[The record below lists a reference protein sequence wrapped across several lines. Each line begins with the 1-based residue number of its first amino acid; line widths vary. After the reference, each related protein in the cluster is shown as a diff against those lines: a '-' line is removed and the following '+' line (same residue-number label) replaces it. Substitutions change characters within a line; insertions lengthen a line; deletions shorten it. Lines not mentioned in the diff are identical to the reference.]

1 MATHERRVVFFDL
14 DGTLHQQ
21 DMFGSF
27 LRYLLRRQP
36 LNALL
41 VLPLLPIIAIV
52 DSICQCNTPF
62 NFLCCKCSSHS
73 KNLRNPMF
81 SHNCCVDQLNLQL
94 RYKGRA
100 ARWPM
105 SLLLWGCTFGHSEA
119 RLQTLQADFVRWFR
133 DNVTAFP
140 LVQERLTTYLLSSDA
155 DIWLIT
161 GSPQPLVEAVYFDT
175 PWLPRVNLIAS
186 QIQRGYGGWVLTMR
200 CLGHEKVAQLERKIG
215 TPLRLYSGYSDSNQ
229 DNPLLYFCQHR
240 WRVTPR
246 GELQQLE

>member
-41 VLPLLPIIAIV
+41 VLPLLPIIAIALL
-52 DSICQCNTPF
+52 I
-62 NFLCCKCSSHS
+62 
-73 KNLRNPMF
+73 
-81 SHNCCVDQLNLQL
+81 
-94 RYKGRA
+94 KGRA

-105 SLLLWGCTFGHSEA
+105 SLLLWGCTFGHNEA
-119 RLQTLQADFVRWFR
+119 RLQALQADFVRWFR

-186 QIQRGYGGWVLTMR
+186 QFSVAMVVGY
-200 CLGHEKVAQLERKIG
+200 
-215 TPLRLYSGYSDSNQ
+215 
-229 DNPLLYFCQHR
+229 
-240 WRVTPR
+240 
-246 GELQQLE
+246 

>member
-1 MATHERRVVFFDL
+1 MATNERRVVFFDL

-27 LRYLLRRQP
+27 LRFLLRHQP
-36 LNALL
+36 GNALL
-41 VLPLLPIIAIV
+41 ALFVLPVVGIGLLV
-52 DSICQCNTPF
+52 
-62 NFLCCKCSSHS
+62 
-73 KNLRNPMF
+73 
-81 SHNCCVDQLNLQL
+81 
-94 RYKGRA
+94 KGRA

-105 SLLLWGCTFGHSEA
+105 SLLLWACTFGHSEA
-119 RLQTLQADFVRWFR
+119 RLRELEAKFVVWFR
-133 DNVTAFP
+133 NKVTTFP
-140 LVQERLTTYLLSSDA
+140 VVHARLTEYLTSTDA
-155 DIWLIT
+155 DVWLIT
-161 GSPQPLVEAVYFDT
+161 GSPQPLVQQVYFDT

-186 QIQRGYGGWVLTMR
+186 QHHRRFGGWVLTVR

-240 WRVTPR
+240 WRVTPS

>member
-1 MATHERRVVFFDL
+1 
-14 DGTLHQQ
+14 
-21 DMFGSF
+21 
-27 LRYLLRRQP
+27 
-36 LNALL
+36 
-41 VLPLLPIIAIV
+41 
-52 DSICQCNTPF
+52 
-62 NFLCCKCSSHS
+62 
-73 KNLRNPMF
+73 
-81 SHNCCVDQLNLQL
+81 
-94 RYKGRA
+94 
-100 ARWPM
+100 
-105 SLLLWGCTFGHSEA
+105 
-119 RLQTLQADFVRWFR
+119 
-133 DNVTAFP
+133 
-140 LVQERLTTYLLSSDA
+140 A

>member
-1 MATHERRVVFFDL
+1 MFQSAEEYGLATHERRVVFFDL

-41 VLPLLPIIAIV
+41 VLPLLPIIAIALL
-52 DSICQCNTPF
+52 I
-62 NFLCCKCSSHS
+62 
-73 KNLRNPMF
+73 
-81 SHNCCVDQLNLQL
+81 
-94 RYKGRA
+94 KGRA

-105 SLLLWGCTFGHSEA
+105 SLLLWGCTFGHNEA
-119 RLQTLQADFVRWFR
+119 RLQALQADFVRWFR

-200 CLGHEKVAQLERKIG
+200 CLGHGLEKVAQLERKIG